1 MVEMGRRLVGQ
12 GLSKPVSFRGHN
24 GCVFGPP
31 ECNIEGESHC
41 SDGRVVYEIRCGNCD
56 DAKVAKYIGT
66 SGFTSHKRTR
76 EHQSDVRNR
85 RLHNSIYKHHAQTHS
100 NDDPRFTTKTL
111 RKGIRFTMDRYI
123 TEALLIEENHQDPN
137 VDLLNNRSEW
147 GQRGVPR
154 VRFDN

>member
-1 MVEMGRRLVGQ
+1 MIEMGGQLIGQ
-12 GLSKPVSFRGHN
+12 GLSKPVSFRGTR
-24 GCVFGPP
+24 GCSFDDPNCWVDP
-31 ECNIEGESHC
+31 EEHC
-41 SDGRVVYEIRCGNCD
+41 SDSRVIYEVRCLNCQGE
-56 DAKVAKYIGT
+56 KTAKYIGT

-147 GQRGVPR
+147 GHRGVPR